1 MWIVCGIISVIF
13 CVIAWIMTMN
23 KNKKA
28 NLASMCSLSFVAI
41 TLLMEY
47 KMVVSWANK
56 EDWSAILD
64 VVPSVF
70 PVLCGYVVL
79 LLLANGVV
87 IVKNK
92 NTRRTLL

>member
-13 CVIAWIMTMN
+13 CVMAWIMAIN

-28 NLASMCSLSFVAI
+28 NWASMCSLSFVTI

-47 KMVVSWANK
+47 RMVLNWLNK
-56 EDWSAILD
+56 EDWSAMMD
-64 VVPSVF
+64 VVPSMF
-70 PVLCGYVVL
+70 TILCGYVIL
-79 LLLANGVV
+79 LLLANIAA

-92 NTRRTLL
+92 

>member
-1 MWIVCGIISVIF
+1 MWIVCGVISVIF
-13 CVIAWIMTMN
+13 CVMAWIMTMN
-23 KNKKA
+23 KNKNA
-28 NLASMCSLSFVAI
+28 VFASMFSLSFVAI

-47 KMVVSWANK
+47 KMVVNWVDK
-56 EDWSAILD
+56 EDWSAMLD
-64 VVPSVF
+64 VVPSMF
-70 PVLCGYVVL
+70 PVLCGYVIL

>member
-1 MWIVCGIISVIF
+1 MWIVCGVISVIF

-47 KMVVSWANK
+47 GMVVNWVNK
-56 EDWSAILD
+56 EDWSAMLD
-64 VVPSVF
+64 VVPSMF
-70 PVLCGYVVL
+70 PILCGYVIL
-79 LLLANGVV
+79 LLCANIAA

-92 NTRRTLL
+92 

>member
-1 MWIVCGIISVIF
+1 MWIVCGIISVVF

-47 KMVVSWANK
+47 GMVVNWVNK
-56 EDWSAILD
+56 EDWSAMLD
-64 VVPSVF
+64 VVPSMF
-70 PVLCGYVVL
+70 PMLCGYVVL
-79 LLLANGVV
+79 LLIAN
-87 IVKNK
+87 IAALVKNK
-92 NTRRTLL
+92 

>member
-1 MWIVCGIISVIF
+1 MIF
-13 CVIAWIMTMN
+13 CVMAWIMTMN
-23 KNKKA
+23 KNKNA
-28 NLASMCSLSFVAI
+28 ILASMCSLSFVVI

-47 KMVVSWANK
+47 KMVVNWVDK
-56 EDWSAILD
+56 EDWSAMLD
-64 VVPSVF
+64 VVPSMF
-70 PVLCGYVVL
+70 PVLCGYVIL